1 MGQPQGEPRA
11 PQLVGDPGCCWRKG
25 LQGREGIGLV
35 VITLRIDIHS
45 ALTTHGLSA
54 ECFAYFML
62 TLALYVRR
70 RYPPPSNE
78 ESEAKGARYKDG
90 EAHTQS

>member
-1 MGQPQGEPRA
+1 MYYKIHTPVPQDG
-11 PQLVGDPGCCWRKG
+11 KG
-25 LQGREGIGLV
+25 NNSHVIIIII
-35 VITLRIDIHS
+35 ITLRIDIHS